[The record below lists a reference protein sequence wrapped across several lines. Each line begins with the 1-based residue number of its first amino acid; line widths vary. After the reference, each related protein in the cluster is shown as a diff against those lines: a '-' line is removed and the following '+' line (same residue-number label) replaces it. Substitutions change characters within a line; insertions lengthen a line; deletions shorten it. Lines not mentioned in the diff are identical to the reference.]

1 MNSLLS
7 NVYDL
12 LKYKTEKVSCNQRS
26 NSLFCFIKAQTLI
39 IQNRWYNKVYS
50 CEFLRTVKKNMPTIG
65 TLSLLLDGI
74 YFSL

>member
-50 CEFLRTVKKNMPTIG
+50 CEISILYENKIFYMDFVDVEFCCMYPIR
-65 TLSLLLDGI
+65 
-74 YFSL
+74 

>member
-50 CEFLRTVKKNMPTIG
+50 CAFQNYVPKTH
-65 TLSLLLDGI
+65 
-74 YFSL
+74 